1 MQNLKH
7 DISSEEDIIL
17 MVDAFYT
24 KVNKDDLLSPVFN
37 QFSKVN
43 WEIHLPKMYSFW
55 NTLIFGQQ
63 SYKGNP
69 FAAHINLPVN
79 KAHFDRW
86 VCLFDENIDELFV
99 GTVANQTKLRAKS
112 IAHIFQS
119 KLAFQNP
126 ST

>member
-17 MVDAFYT
+17 MVDSFYK

-43 WEIHLPKMYSFW
+43 WDIHLPKMYSFW

-86 VCLFDENIDELFV
+86 VYLFDENIDELFV

-119 KLAFQNP
+119 KLAFSNP
-126 ST
+126 SN